1 MARLLFLLLS
11 MLLATPGAFSESNG
25 NPQQI
30 LLSNPKIEDLAEA
43 PTPTNNIDP
52 PTRAGDQLARMPTP
66 VFLRGFTQ
74 CNCEGIE
81 CQVNQSNNPN
91 VKPAGDIYTRGN
103 LNAVIINGA
112 MATPIP
118 TIYT

>member
-1 MARLLFLLLS
+1 MARLFFLLLS
-11 MLLATPGAFSESNG
+11 MFLATPGAISERNG
-25 NPQQI
+25 DPQQI
-30 LLSNPKIEDLAEA
+30 PLGNPKIEDLAEA
-43 PTPTNNIDP
+43 PTPTNNIDT

-66 VFLRGFTQ
+66 VFPWGFTQ
-74 CNCEGIE
+74 CNCDGME
-81 CQVNQSNNPN
+81 CRINQSNNPN